1 MKYVH
6 MSYWPS
12 VKSGWL
18 DIGRVLFLHLKT
30 QKKNEAN
37 IQPPRPNRLGQ
48 ESLQSLDLVNKGLT
62 ILKKYFA
69 LIKIKNDLFILRA
82 EKVSHRVCDTIN
94 PRGSFDFF
102 LFWLLLPLLATSLLT
117 LSNSYKLCKSASRT
131 FFLARDITV
140 QIAFSWGEKYIVHI
154 HILMKIFEGLKVIP
168 F

>member
-18 DIGRVLFLHLKT
+18 DTGRVLFLHLKT

-94 PRGSFDFF
+94 SRGSFDFF

-131 FFLARDITV
+131 FFSCAGHNCPNRVLLRRKAYC
-140 QIAFSWGEKYIVHI
+140 SNS
-154 HILMKIFEGLKVIP
+154 
-168 F
+168 